1 MPRVVVYLAGLLV
14 ALLVA
19 SQLAL
24 PVLAEHRAESR
35 LEEGG
40 GQAKVEVS
48 AFPAPRLLFGDGD
61 RFEAQGR
68 GLSVD
73 VGRQGGDLGR
83 LDGFGEVRVHLTDV
97 SAGPL
102 AVRDFVLS
110 RAKGAAAYDLRM
122 RAITTPREVAG
133 FLGSQAGGAL
143 GGLFGDLA
151 AGSLPGGGTQRVPV
165 AVTAQV
171 ESRDGR
177 PLVGAA
183 DGSVAGI
190 PAGPLAQLVVA
201 AVVARI

>member
-1 MPRVVVYLAGLLV
+1 MPRVVVYLGGLVL

-19 SQLAL
+19 SQLVL
-24 PVLAEHRAESR
+24 PELAERQAESR

-40 GQAKVEVS
+40 GHAKVEVT

-61 RFEAQGR
+61 RFEAEGR

-73 VGRQGGDLGR
+73 VGRKGGDLGR
-83 LDGFGEVRVHLTDV
+83 LDGFGEVRVHLTTV

-102 AVRDFVLS
+102 DVRDFVLT
-110 RAKGAAAYDLRM
+110 RRNGAPAYDLRM
-122 RAITTPREVAG
+122 SAITTPRDVAG

-151 AGSLPGGGTQRVPV
+151 AGSLPGGGRTRVPL

-171 ESRDGR
+171 ESRNGR
-177 PLVGAA
+177 PLVDAA